1 MKTKKQLGIWMDHA
15 TANLVELNNNIVSK
29 TIEAKS
35 FIQEDE
41 GINWKDET
49 LIRNKEQTDL
59 SNFFDKLVDVM
70 KDYDE
75 VLLFGPTNAK
85 NELVNILKVD
95 HHFDEIKIE
104 VKPADKMT
112 ENQQLAFVKEH
123 FKIAD

>member
-1 MKTKKQLGIWMDHA
+1 
-15 TANLVELNNNIVSK
+15 
-29 TIEAKS
+29 
-35 FIQEDE
+35 
-41 GINWKDET
+41 
-49 LIRNKEQTDL
+49 
-59 SNFFDKLVDVM
+59 M